1 MPNSSDS
8 CARVCEILL
17 LFELLRR
24 QRPDLNFERVA
35 SLLSLVGKPD
45 GPLPPVRNSR
55 AARIIREGL
64 VFEQRSRTG
73 IVRGKIRDPLD
84 LVVAGLEEAPRA
96 LPSETVATR
105 QREVGIA
112 QSAKDIFSQLTSAPP
127 VDQAIRVGAPPLSF
141 TKRLRGLIKPLK
153 TLAANDRIQNLAC
166 GIALPFAFKALAT
179 GNPLLA
185 GAGAMTLLG
194 CGIEF
199 GVDDPS
205 FMGPSTLDVLPD
217 LLERGLPGR

>member
-17 LFELLRR
+17 LFELLKR

-35 SLLSLVGKPD
+35 SLLSLVGRPD
-45 GPLPPVRNSR
+45 GPLPPVRSAR

-64 VFEQRSRTG
+64 VFEQRLGRKKSRA
-73 IVRGKIRDPLD
+73 PLD
-84 LVVAGLEEAPRA
+84 LVVAGLEEAPRE
-96 LPSETVATR
+96 LPTETVASR
-105 QREVGIA
+105 QRETGIA
-112 QSAKDIFSQLTSAPP
+112 QSAKDIFSILTSPPP
-127 VDQAIRVGAPPLSF
+127 VDQAIRIGAPPLSF
-141 TKRLRGLIKPLK
+141 TKRLKGLIKPLK
-153 TLAANDRIQNLAC
+153 SLAADDRVQNLAC
-166 GIALPFAFKALAT
+166 AIALPFAFKALAT
-179 GNPLLA
+179 GNPLLS

-205 FMGPSTLDVLPD
+205 FMGPSTIDVLPD
-217 LLERGLPGR
+217 ILERGLLPGR